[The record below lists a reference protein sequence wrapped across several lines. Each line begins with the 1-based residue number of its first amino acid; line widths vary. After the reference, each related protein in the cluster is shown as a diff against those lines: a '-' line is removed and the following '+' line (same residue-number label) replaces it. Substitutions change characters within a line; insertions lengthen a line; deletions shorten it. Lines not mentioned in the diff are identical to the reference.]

1 MALEEERIK
10 QEMERLERELE
21 KHARLYYELDAPVIE
36 DSEYDRMFEALKQLE
51 AAHPELASPTSPTH
65 RVGGRVSQRFEK
77 VRHSVPMGSLTD
89 VFSEEELLAFGARLE
104 EEFGPCEY
112 VTEMKIDGLSVSLEY
127 EHGVFVR
134 GATRGDGVFGEDVT
148 QNLRTVRSLPLKL
161 RDAAAHIIVRGEV
174 YMPKQVFAALN
185 ASREE
190 DGKPPFANPRN
201 AAAGSLRQLDSALC
215 AARRL
220 ELFVFNLQEYNH
232 DDPVKRFATH
242 AETLEYLQS
251 CGFTVSP
258 VRDAAVGM
266 ARAAE
271 TVRRIGGL
279 RASLG
284 YEIDGAV
291 VKVNDLALRRTIGET
306 ASVPKW
312 AVAFKYPPETV
323 ETTLLDIVVQVGRT
337 GVLTPKALLEPVR
350 IAGSTVSQATLHN
363 EDYIA
368 SRGVRIGDRVLVR
381 KAGDIIPEVVG
392 PLAEKRTG
400 GERVFVMP
408 AVCPSCGEPVAR
420 EEGEAA
426 VRCGNASCPAQLE
439 RTLAHF
445 ASRDAMNI
453 EGMGESTVRAL
464 LGAGLIRDAARPLHA
479 QADRHRAARG
489 LRRKERVQPAGVA
502 RALQVGAAVEIP
514 LRARHPPHRRKDR
527 RAAGGGLRLAGRAC
541 AGDRGAALRRRRG
554 RTRDR
559 AGRGVLFRTRID
571 GAAARTAQRGGRGAD
586 QGRAARVRRRAGRQD
601 GRRHR
606 HAADPEPQRG
616 RGPRPRAR
624 RQGGGQRVEKDL
636 VRPLRRKPRLQ
647 AGQGQRAG
655 RARRRRDGLPR
666 DAGDRRL
673 RILQKAY
680 FFAQKPL
687 DIQAVLCHNDR
698 EEILQ
703 QPRFRFRERTERQ
716 GYSL

>member
-1 MALEEERIK
+1 MEEERVK

-161 RDAAAHIIVRGEV
+161 KDAAAHIIVRGEV

-312 AVAFKYPPETV
+312 AVAFKYPPEQKKTKV
-323 ETTLLDIVVQVGRT
+323 IDIRINVGRT
-337 GVLTPKALLEPVR
+337 GVLTPLAVLEPVFC
-350 IAGSTVSQATLHN
+350 AGSTISKATLHN
-363 EDYIA
+363 KDFIA
-368 SRGVRIGDRVLVR
+368 EKDVRIGDSVIIQ
-381 KAGDIIPEVVG
+381 KAGDIIPEVVEVVKEDRAQDSI
-392 PLAEKRTG
+392 PFE
-400 GERVFVMP
+400 MP
-408 AVCPSCGEPVAR
+408 KVCPVCGSEVFSD
-420 EEGEAA
+420 EEDAF
-426 VRCGNASCPAQLE
+426 VRCLNSDCPAQIV
-439 RTLAHF
+439 RNIIHF
-445 ASRDAMNI
+445 ASRDAMDIDGLGKGIVERFVEEGLIHSAADLYTLKRETLAELDRFGEKSADNLLAALERSKENNLDRLVYALGIRQVGSKAAKILCEKFSTMDALISATRDELTVINDVGPITATYITEYFQTEKNI
-453 EGMGESTVRAL
+453 ELINRFKALGLNMTYTGNIKDTRFEGMTFVLTGTLPTFSRSDASALIESY
-464 LGAGLIRDAARPLHA
+464 
-479 QADRHRAARG
+479 
-489 LRRKERVQPAGVA
+489 
-502 RALQVGAAVEIP
+502 
-514 LRARHPPHRRKDR
+514 
-527 RAAGGGLRLAGRAC
+527 GGKVSGSVSKKTTYVLAG
-541 AGDRGAALRRRRG
+541 
-554 RTRDR
+554 
-559 AGRGVLFRTRID
+559 
-571 GAAARTAQRGGRGAD
+571 
-586 QGRAARVRRRAGRQD
+586 
-601 GRRHR
+601 
-606 HAADPEPQRG
+606 E
-616 RGPRPRAR
+616 
-624 RQGGGQRVEKDL
+624 
-636 VRPLRRKPRLQ
+636 
-647 AGQGQRAG
+647 
-655 RARRRRDGLPR
+655 
-666 DAGDRRL
+666 DAGSKL
-673 RILQKAY
+673 TKAQSLGVPIIDEAE
-680 FFAQKPL
+680 FLKM
-687 DIQAVLCHNDR
+687 
-698 EEILQ
+698 
-703 QPRFRFRERTERQ
+703 TE
-716 GYSL
+716 